1 MSNND
6 PLNKECGGTHYQ
18 QFAMQPIE
26 LIVACKWDFIQ
37 GNIAKYLL
45 LAKYKNGQE
54 DIDKAVHYCELGRKM
69 QDDDGCIDNTAI
81 VNTFIR
87 INGLNEDFWSPIFYM
102 INTRNYFSLFAEL
115 IRKENVEKYLLKNE

>member
-26 LIVACKWDFIQ
+26 LIVACKWNFIQ

-45 LAKYKNGQE
+45 RAKYKNGQE
-54 DIDKAVHYCELGRKM
+54 DIDKAVHYCELGRQLKLF
-69 QDDDGCIDNTAI
+69 DECIDNNAI
-81 VNTFIR
+81 INAFIR
-87 INGLNEDFWSPIFYM
+87 INGLDVEFWSRIFHL
-102 INTRNYFSLFAEL
+102 INGQQYYSLYAEL
-115 IRKENVEKYLLKNE
+115 IVKENIEKYLL

>member
-1 MSNND
+1 MNTND

-45 LAKYKNGQE
+45 RAKYKNGQE
-54 DIDKAVHYCELGRKM
+54 DIDKAAHYCELGR
-69 QDDDGCIDNTAI
+69 QLQLVDECIDNNAI
-81 VNTFIR
+81 INAFIR
-87 INGLNEDFWSPIFYM
+87 INGLDVEFWSRIFHL
-102 INTRNYFSLFAEL
+102 INGKQYYSLYAEL
-115 IRKENVEKYLLKNE
+115 VQNENVEKYLL